1 MLVVSLWAL
10 EIQFSEMVE
19 QLKDE
24 DFLEE
29 LSGRDQVSL
38 LLIVWFW
45 SA

>member
-1 MLVVSLWAL
+1 MLVVSSWAL

-24 DFLEE
+24 GFLEE
-29 LSGRDQVSL
+29 LSGWDQVSL